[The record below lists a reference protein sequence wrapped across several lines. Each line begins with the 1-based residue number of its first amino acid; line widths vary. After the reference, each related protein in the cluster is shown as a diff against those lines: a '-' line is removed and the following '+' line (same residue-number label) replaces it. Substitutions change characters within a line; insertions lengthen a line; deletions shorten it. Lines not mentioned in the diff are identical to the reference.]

1 MHIPS
6 SHKDSSK
13 TPCCSSATNITKP
26 EVAVDV
32 LFNVPE
38 ASHTFDQPERMS
50 AAVSIDQ
57 QEACYIDVDDQLLPD
72 RQDDAAPK
80 DVDSTNNTKEQPA
93 IETGSRQQTD
103 STSVATDVEVIPY
116 HDATTTADKVELAT
130 TSEVQDAAFVLT
142 EDDET
147 KTEHYS
153 MESEDPAADRDNA
166 EYLQTVPRTLC
177 RGIDKCTTMEHYR
190 ITGARHRSSTQV

>member
-13 TPCCSSATNITKP
+13 IPCCSSATNITEL

-32 LFNVPE
+32 LLNVPE

-57 QEACYIDVDDQLLPD
+57 QEACYVDDQLLPD
-72 RQDDAAPK
+72 RKDDPAPK
-80 DVDSTNNTKEQPA
+80 DVDSPNNTTEQPA

-103 STSVATDVEVIPY
+103 PTSVATDVEVVPY
-116 HDATTTADKVELAT
+116 HNAITTADKVELAT
-130 TSEVQDAAFVLT
+130 TAEVQDAAFVLT
-142 EDDET
+142 EDDKT

-153 MESEDPAADRDNA
+153 IESKDPAADRDNA
-166 EYLQTVPRTLC
+166 EHLQ
-177 RGIDKCTTMEHYR
+177 YR
-190 ITGARHRSSTQV
+190 QCHPMQRHRQVHNNGALQNHRCMTQ